1 MNKFELRV
9 PKRLKEDL
17 LEIYIKRYKW
27 KINEEENRISKE
39 SKVNLIK

>member
-27 KINEEENRISKE
+27 KINQEENRIFKE
-39 SKVNLIK
+39 SKINYIK

>member
-9 PKRLKEDL
+9 PKKLKENLVD
-17 LEIYIKRYKW
+17 IYVKKYKW
-27 KINEEENRISKE
+27 KINQEENRISKQ